1 MNLPKFDVIF
11 VDKETGRV
19 NYAVQTRFVL
29 YVTMSEVGY
38 VTLDGRK
45 SSCSF
50 THAETLEIVRT

>member
-1 MNLPKFDVIF
+1 MNLSKFDVIF
-11 VDKETGRV
+11 ADKKTGRV

-45 SSCSF
+45 TSCPF
-50 THAETLEIVRT
+50 TQTEKLEIVRT